1 MTKIIADHRERHT
14 GVIEELVKKGF
25 DVEVKQL
32 ITADFILQTKS
43 NDDKEYTV
51 GIEKKTQND
60 FLNSIMDKRLMTQL
74 ALLKE
79 NFAIPILLIE
89 GSENIYTLRNFHPNA
104 IRGML
109 ASIAIDYQ
117 IPIMHTKNYRD
128 TAALIATIA
137 KRLERPLREISLLS
151 RRKPISLESHQELL
165 IETLPGIGPN
175 IAKKLLKEFKTVK
188 NIMNASLEDLKKIDK
203 VGPKKAEAIKK
214 LIDTEYKEKKESN

>member
-1 MTKIIADHRERHT
+1 MTKVIADHRERHT
-14 GVIEELVKKGF
+14 GVIEELVKKGL

-32 ITADFILQTKS
+32 ITADFILKTKS
-43 NDDKEYTV
+43 NDEKEHTV

-60 FLNSIMDKRLMTQL
+60 FLNSIIDKRIMNQL
-74 ALLKE
+74 SLLKE
-79 NFAIPILLIE
+79 NFSIPILLIE

-117 IPIMHTKNYRD
+117 IPIVYTKNYRD

-137 KRLERPLREISLLS
+137 KRLEKPVREISLLS
-151 RRKPISLESHQELL
+151 RRKPISLIQHQELL

-175 IAKKLLKEFKTVK
+175 IAKKLLKEFKTIK

-203 VGPKKAEAIKK
+203 IGKKKAEAMRN
-214 LIDTEYKEKKESN
+214 LIESSYSK